1 MWETRSREMNLQ
13 TLNCI
18 IGWSVPRALL
28 GGMSKSALVR
38 EGFNGSIS
46 FGFGK
51 ENKKKKK
58 YFSRNRTGKV
68 IKG

>member
-1 MWETRSREMNLQ
+1 MWETRSREMDLQ

-51 ENKKKKK
+51 EKKKK

>member
-1 MWETRSREMNLQ
+1 MDLQ

-51 ENKKKKK
+51 EKKKKK